1 MGRYRLTEWGR
12 IDTLA
17 DDLQKWVVG
26 ISVQGETP
34 RLGGRGDQPPS
45 SSTRTRA
52 HGPGVETGSQR
63 AAKARLG
70 AG

>member
-17 DDLQKWVVG
+17 DDLQKWVDGVT
-26 ISVQGETP
+26 VQGATP
-34 RLGGRGDQPPS
+34 RLGGRGDQPPTV
-45 SSTRTRA
+45 STRTRA
-52 HGPGVETGSQR
+52 RGPGVETGSQR